1 MQYIQQLLSRINLL
15 YLCPFVQ
22 KILHLSLILCLVALT
37 PMSAYA
43 AGDSLTS
50 SISLSFNSTK
60 KFQLEAYEHFY
71 AYYTVPSS
79 YSRTKN
85 TLSVTVSNLS
95 NFSISVMNS
104 DGSSISTTRKKNILY
119 FKNNAFI
126 AENRYFI
133 KIHNQRNIRS
143 SGSINIRCTTDTT
156 ASPKTSHKDATNIAS
171 SHKRHQ
177 QKSTKSSSSR
187 NASRQKSTNN
197 SYSRNASRQKTAN
210 NSYSRNA
217 SRQKST
223 NNSYSRNASRQKST
237 NNSSSRNAS
246 RQKTANNSSSRNASR
261 QKATN
266 NSSSQN
272 ASRQKATK
280 SSSSRKGKTA
290 ATNNASTSSK
300 KYVSS
305 GTTLSPVTPAIHY
318 IRLKKG
324 TSIALAERIYT
335 TVPNHPISFTPSS
348 SSLHITDGIV
358 YATSAGLFY
367 IIIQDGSYSSS
378 CTVKVDP

>member
-1 MQYIQQLLSRINLL
+1 MHYKKGVFMQYIQQLLSRINLL

-60 KFQLEAYEHFY
+60 KFQLEPYEHFY

-143 SGSINIRCTTDTT
+143 AGSINIRYTTDTT

-171 SHKRHQ
+171 SHKRHK

-187 NASRQKSTNN
+187 NASRQKSI
-197 SYSRNASRQKTAN
+197 
-210 NSYSRNA
+210 
-217 SRQKST
+217 
-223 NNSYSRNASRQKST
+223 

-246 RQKTANNSSSRNASR
+246 RQKTANNSSSRND
-261 QKATN
+261 
-266 NSSSQN
+266 
-272 ASRQKATK
+272 SRQKATK

-290 ATNNASTSSK
+290 ATNKASTSSK

>member
-1 MQYIQQLLSRINLL
+1 MQYIQQLLSRINIL

-126 AENRYFI
+126 ADNIFCFFRFSYFL
-133 KIHNQRNIRS
+133 
-143 SGSINIRCTTDTT
+143 
-156 ASPKTSHKDATNIAS
+156 P
-171 SHKRHQ
+171 
-177 QKSTKSSSSR
+177 
-187 NASRQKSTNN
+187 
-197 SYSRNASRQKTAN
+197 
-210 NSYSRNA
+210 
-217 SRQKST
+217 
-223 NNSYSRNASRQKST
+223 
-237 NNSSSRNAS
+237 
-246 RQKTANNSSSRNASR
+246 
-261 QKATN
+261 
-266 NSSSQN
+266 
-272 ASRQKATK
+272 
-280 SSSSRKGKTA
+280 
-290 ATNNASTSSK
+290 
-300 KYVSS
+300 VS
-305 GTTLSPVTPAIHY
+305 
-318 IRLKKG
+318 
-324 TSIALAERIYT
+324 
-335 TVPNHPISFTPSS
+335 
-348 SSLHITDGIV
+348 
-358 YATSAGLFY
+358 
-367 IIIQDGSYSSS
+367 
-378 CTVKVDP
+378 

>member
-71 AYYTVPSS
+71 AYYTMPSS

-119 FKNNAFI
+119 FKNNAFT

-143 SGSINIRCTTDTT
+143 AGSINIRYTTDTT

-187 NASRQKSTNN
+187 NASRQK
-197 SYSRNASRQKTAN
+197 A
-210 NSYSRNA
+210 
-217 SRQKST
+217 
-223 NNSYSRNASRQKST
+223 T
-237 NNSSSRNAS
+237 NNSSSR
-246 RQKTANNSSSRNASR
+246 
-261 QKATN
+261 
-266 NSSSQN
+266 N

-324 TSIALAERIYT
+324 TSIALAKRIDT

>member
-119 FKNNAFI
+119 FKNNTFI

-143 SGSINIRCTTDTT
+143 AGSINIRYTTDTT

-187 NASRQKSTNN
+187 NASRQKTANNSSSRNDSRQKATNN
-197 SYSRNASRQKTAN
+197 SSSRNGSRQKTAN
-210 NSYSRNA
+210 NSSSRND
-217 SRQKST
+217 SRQK
-223 NNSYSRNASRQKST
+223 AT
-237 NNSSSRNAS
+237 NNSSSRNDS

-261 QKATN
+261 QKN
-266 NSSSQN
+266 
-272 ASRQKATK
+272 TK
-280 SSSSRKGKTA
+280 SSSSRKGKTV

>member
-143 SGSINIRCTTDTT
+143 AGSINIRYTTDTT

-187 NASRQKSTNN
+187 NASRQKT
-197 SYSRNASRQKTAN
+197 T
-210 NSYSRNA
+210 
-217 SRQKST
+217 KS
-223 NNSYSRNASRQKST
+223 
-237 NNSSSRNAS
+237 SSSRNAS
-246 RQKTANNSSSRNASR
+246 RQKTTNNSSSRNDSR

-266 NSSSQN
+266 NSSSRN
-272 ASRQKATK
+272 DSRQKATK

-300 KYVSS
+300 KYISS

>member
-71 AYYTVPSS
+71 AYYTMPSS

-119 FKNNAFI
+119 FKNNAFT

-143 SGSINIRCTTDTT
+143 SGSINIRYTTDTT

-171 SHKRHQ
+171 SHKQHQ

-187 NASRQKSTNN
+187 NASRQKT
-197 SYSRNASRQKTAN
+197 T
-210 NSYSRNA
+210 
-217 SRQKST
+217 KS
-223 NNSYSRNASRQKST
+223 
-237 NNSSSRNAS
+237 SSSRNAS

-261 QKATN
+261 QKTTN
-266 NSSSQN
+266 NSSSRN
-272 ASRQKATK
+272 ASRQKAPNN
-280 SSSSRKGKTA
+280 SSSRKGTTA
-290 ATNNASTSSK
+290 ATTKSSTSSK

>member
-143 SGSINIRCTTDTT
+143 SGSINIRYTTDTT

-177 QKSTKSSSSR
+177 QKT
-187 NASRQKSTNN
+187 
-197 SYSRNASRQKTAN
+197 
-210 NSYSRNA
+210 
-217 SRQKST
+217 
-223 NNSYSRNASRQKST
+223 T

-246 RQKTANNSSSRNASR
+246 RHKTANNSSSRNASR
-261 QKATN
+261 QKN
-266 NSSSQN
+266 
-272 ASRQKATK
+272 TK

>member
-15 YLCPFVQ
+15 YLCPLVQ

-50 SISLSFNSTK
+50 STSLSFNSTK

-95 NFSISVMNS
+95 NFSISVMSS

-143 SGSINIRCTTDTT
+143 AGSINIRYTTDTT

-171 SHKRHQ
+171 SHKQHQ

-187 NASRQKSTNN
+187 NASWQKATNN
-197 SYSRNASRQKTAN
+197 SS
-210 NSYSRNA
+210 
-217 SRQKST
+217 
-223 NNSYSRNASRQKST
+223 SRNASRQKST

-246 RQKTANNSSSRNASR
+246 RQKTANNSSSR
-261 QKATN
+261 
-266 NSSSQN
+266 
-272 ASRQKATK
+272 
-280 SSSSRKGKTA
+280 KGKTA

-300 KYVSS
+300 KYISS

-367 IIIQDGSYSSS
+367 IIVQDGSYSSS

>member
-1 MQYIQQLLSRINLL
+1 
-15 YLCPFVQ
+15 
-22 KILHLSLILCLVALT
+22 
-37 PMSAYA
+37 
-43 AGDSLTS
+43 
-50 SISLSFNSTK
+50 
-60 KFQLEAYEHFY
+60 
-71 AYYTVPSS
+71 
-79 YSRTKN
+79 
-85 TLSVTVSNLS
+85 
-95 NFSISVMNS
+95 MNS

-143 SGSINIRCTTDTT
+143 SGSINIRYTTDTT

-171 SHKRHQ
+171 SHKRHK

-187 NASRQKSTNN
+187 NASRQKSI
-197 SYSRNASRQKTAN
+197 
-210 NSYSRNA
+210 
-217 SRQKST
+217 
-223 NNSYSRNASRQKST
+223 

-246 RQKTANNSSSRNASR
+246 RQKTANNSSSRNDSR

-266 NSSSQN
+266 NSSSRNDSRQKTAN
-272 ASRQKATK
+272 NSSSRNDSRQKATK

-290 ATNNASTSSK
+290 ATNKASTSSK

>member
-71 AYYTVPSS
+71 AYYTMPSS

-119 FKNNAFI
+119 FKNNAFT

-143 SGSINIRCTTDTT
+143 AGSINIRYTTDTT

-177 QKSTKSSSSR
+177 QKSTNSSSSL
-187 NASRQKSTNN
+187 
-197 SYSRNASRQKTAN
+197 NASRQKTT
-210 NSYSRNA
+210 
-217 SRQKST
+217 KS
-223 NNSYSRNASRQKST
+223 
-237 NNSSSRNAS
+237 SSSRNAS

-261 QKATN
+261 QKN
-266 NSSSQN
+266 
-272 ASRQKATK
+272 TK

>member
-143 SGSINIRCTTDTT
+143 SGSINIRYTTDTT

-177 QKSTKSSSSR
+177 QKSTRSSSSR
-187 NASRQKSTNN
+187 NASRQKTTNN
-197 SYSRNASRQKTAN
+197 SYSRNASRQKN
-210 NSYSRNA
+210 
-217 SRQKST
+217 
-223 NNSYSRNASRQKST
+223 
-237 NNSSSRNAS
+237 
-246 RQKTANNSSSRNASR
+246 
-261 QKATN
+261 
-266 NSSSQN
+266 
-272 ASRQKATK
+272 TK

>member
-1 MQYIQQLLSRINLL
+1 MHYKKGVSMQHIQQLLSRINLL

-95 NFSISVMNS
+95 NFSVSVMNS

-143 SGSINIRCTTDTT
+143 SGSINIRYTTDTT

-177 QKSTKSSSSR
+177 QKSTRSSSSR
-187 NASRQKSTNN
+187 NASRQKTTNN
-197 SYSRNASRQKTAN
+197 SYSR
-210 NSYSRNA
+210 
-217 SRQKST
+217 
-223 NNSYSRNASRQKST
+223 
-237 NNSSSRNAS
+237 
-246 RQKTANNSSSRNASR
+246 
-261 QKATN
+261 
-266 NSSSQN
+266 N

-290 ATNNASTSSK
+290 ATNNTSTSSK

-348 SSLHITDGIV
+348 SSLHIPDGIV

>member
-71 AYYTVPSS
+71 ANYTVPSS

-143 SGSINIRCTTDTT
+143 SGSINIRYTTDTT

-187 NASRQKSTNN
+187 NASRQK
-197 SYSRNASRQKTAN
+197 
-210 NSYSRNA
+210 
-217 SRQKST
+217 
-223 NNSYSRNASRQKST
+223 
-237 NNSSSRNAS
+237 
-246 RQKTANNSSSRNASR
+246 TANNSSSRNASR
-261 QKATN
+261 QKN
-266 NSSSQN
+266 
-272 ASRQKATK
+272 TK

>member
-1 MQYIQQLLSRINLL
+1 
-15 YLCPFVQ
+15 
-22 KILHLSLILCLVALT
+22 
-37 PMSAYA
+37 MSAYA

-60 KFQLEAYEHFY
+60 KFQLEPYEHFY

-143 SGSINIRCTTDTT
+143 AGSINIRYTTDTT

-171 SHKRHQ
+171 SHKRHK

-187 NASRQKSTNN
+187 NASRQKSI
-197 SYSRNASRQKTAN
+197 
-210 NSYSRNA
+210 
-217 SRQKST
+217 
-223 NNSYSRNASRQKST
+223 
-237 NNSSSRNAS
+237 NNSSSRNDS
-246 RQKTANNSSSRNASR
+246 RQKTANNSSSRND
-261 QKATN
+261 
-266 NSSSQN
+266 
-272 ASRQKATK
+272 SRQKATK

-290 ATNNASTSSK
+290 ATNKASTSSK

>member
-71 AYYTVPSS
+71 AYCTVPSS

-143 SGSINIRCTTDTT
+143 AGSINIRYTTDTT

-177 QKSTKSSSSR
+177 QKSTKSTSFR
-187 NASRQKSTNN
+187 NASRQK
-197 SYSRNASRQKTAN
+197 R
-210 NSYSRNA
+210 
-217 SRQKST
+217 
-223 NNSYSRNASRQKST
+223 T

-246 RQKTANNSSSRNASR
+246 RQKATKSSSSRNASR

-266 NSSSQN
+266 NSSS
-272 ASRQKATK
+272 
-280 SSSSRKGKTA
+280 RKGKTA
-290 ATNNASTSSK
+290 ATNNASTSPK
-300 KYVSS
+300 KNISS
-305 GTTLSPVTPAIHY
+305 DTTLSPVTPAIHY

-324 TSIALAERIYT
+324 TSIALAEKIYT
-335 TVPNHPISFTPSS
+335 TVPNHRISFTPSS

-367 IIIQDGSYSSS
+367 IIIHDGSYSSS

>member
-22 KILHLSLILCLVALT
+22 KILHLSLILCLAMLT
-37 PMSAYA
+37 PLSAYA

-60 KFQLEAYEHFY
+60 KFQLDAYEHFY

-79 YSRTKN
+79 YSCTKN
-85 TLSVTVSNLS
+85 ALSVTVSNLS

-104 DGSSISTTRKKNILY
+104 DGSSISTTSKKNILY

-126 AENRYFI
+126 AGNRYFI
-133 KIHNQRNIRS
+133 KIHNRRNIRS
-143 SGSINIRCTTDTT
+143 AGSINIRYTTDTT
-156 ASPKTSHKDATNIAS
+156 ASPKASHKDATNIAS

-177 QKSTKSSSSR
+177 QKSTK
-187 NASRQKSTNN
+187 
-197 SYSRNASRQKTAN
+197 
-210 NSYSRNA
+210 
-217 SRQKST
+217 
-223 NNSYSRNASRQKST
+223 
-237 NNSSSRNAS
+237 
-246 RQKTANNSSSRNASR
+246 NSSSRNASR
-261 QKATN
+261 QKAANNSSSRNTSRQKNANNSSSRNVSRQKATN
-266 NSSSQN
+266 NSSSRN
-272 ASRQKATK
+272 TSRQKEANN
-280 SSSSRKGKTA
+280 SSSRKGKTA
-290 ATNNASTSSK
+290 ATNKASTSSPK
-300 KYVSS
+300 NVSS
-305 GTTLSPVTPAIHY
+305 GASLSPVTPARHY

>member
-15 YLCPFVQ
+15 YLCPLVQ

-37 PMSAYA
+37 PISAYA

-143 SGSINIRCTTDTT
+143 AGSINIRYTTDTT

-187 NASRQKSTNN
+187 NASRQKT
-197 SYSRNASRQKTAN
+197 T
-210 NSYSRNA
+210 
-217 SRQKST
+217 KS
-223 NNSYSRNASRQKST
+223 
-237 NNSSSRNAS
+237 SSSRNAS
-246 RQKTANNSSSRNASR
+246 RQKTANNSY
-261 QKATN
+261 
-266 NSSSQN
+266 
-272 ASRQKATK
+272 
-280 SSSSRKGKTA
+280 SRKGKTA

-300 KYVSS
+300 KYISS
-305 GTTLSPVTPAIHY
+305 STTLSPVTPAIHY

>member
-60 KFQLEAYEHFY
+60 KFQLEPYEHFY

-143 SGSINIRCTTDTT
+143 SGSINIRYTTDTT
-156 ASPKTSHKDATNIAS
+156 VSPKTSHKDATNIAS

-187 NASRQKSTNN
+187 NASRQKSTK
-197 SYSRNASRQKTAN
+197 SSSSRNASRQKA
-210 NSYSRNA
+210 
-217 SRQKST
+217 T
-223 NNSYSRNASRQKST
+223 NNSSSRNASRQKST

-246 RQKTANNSSSRNASR
+246 RQKTA
-261 QKATN
+261 
-266 NSSSQN
+266 
-272 ASRQKATK
+272 K
-280 SSSSRKGKTA
+280 SSSSRKGKTP
-290 ATNNASTSSK
+290 ATNNVSTSPK
-300 KYVSS
+300 KNISS
-305 GTTLSPVTPAIHY
+305 DTTLSPVTPAIHY

>member
-71 AYYTVPSS
+71 ANYTVPSS

-119 FKNNAFI
+119 FKNNALI

-143 SGSINIRCTTDTT
+143 AGSINIRYTTDTT

-210 NSYSRNA
+210 NSYSRN
-217 SRQKST
+217 S
-223 NNSYSRNASRQKST
+223 N
-237 NNSSSRNAS
+237 
-246 RQKTANNSSSRNASR
+246 
-261 QKATN
+261 
-266 NSSSQN
+266 
-272 ASRQKATK
+272 RQKATK

>member
-22 KILHLSLILCLVALT
+22 KILHLSLILCLAMLT
-37 PMSAYA
+37 PLSAYA

-79 YSRTKN
+79 YSCTKN
-85 TLSVTVSNLS
+85 ALSVTVRNLS
-95 NFSISVMNS
+95 NFSISVMDS
-104 DGSSISTTRKKNILY
+104 DGSSISTTSKKNILY

-126 AENRYFI
+126 AGNRYFI

-143 SGSINIRCTTDTT
+143 AGSINIRYTTDTT
-156 ASPKTSHKDATNIAS
+156 ASPKASHKDATNIAS

-177 QKSTKSSSSR
+177 QKSTK
-187 NASRQKSTNN
+187 
-197 SYSRNASRQKTAN
+197 
-210 NSYSRNA
+210 
-217 SRQKST
+217 
-223 NNSYSRNASRQKST
+223 
-237 NNSSSRNAS
+237 NSSSRNAI
-246 RQKTANNSSSRNASR
+246 RQKAANNSSPRNTRRQKNANNSSSRNAIRQKNANNSSSRNVSR
-261 QKATN
+261 QKAAN
-266 NSSSQN
+266 
-272 ASRQKATK
+272 
-280 SSSSRKGKTA
+280 SSSSRKGKMA
-290 ATNNASTSSK
+290 ATNKASTSSPK
-300 KYVSS
+300 KVSS
-305 GTTLSPVTPAIHY
+305 GTTLSPVTPARHY

-324 TSIALAERIYT
+324 TSIALVERIYT

>member
-50 SISLSFNSTK
+50 SIFLSFNSTK

-71 AYYTVPSS
+71 AYYTMPSS

-143 SGSINIRCTTDTT
+143 SGSINIRYTTDTT

-197 SYSRNASRQKTAN
+197 SSSRNASRQKTA
-210 NSYSRNA
+210 
-217 SRQKST
+217 
-223 NNSYSRNASRQKST
+223 

-261 QKATN
+261 QKN
-266 NSSSQN
+266 
-272 ASRQKATK
+272 TK

>member
-143 SGSINIRCTTDTT
+143 AGSINIRYTTDTT

-177 QKSTKSSSSR
+177 QKSTKSSSSW
-187 NASRQKSTNN
+187 NASRQKTTKS
-197 SYSRNASRQKTAN
+197 SSSRNASRQKTAN
-210 NSYSRNA
+210 NSSSRNA
-217 SRQKST
+217 SWQK
-223 NNSYSRNASRQKST
+223 AT

-246 RQKTANNSSSRNASR
+246 RQKTANNSSSR
-261 QKATN
+261 
-266 NSSSQN
+266 
-272 ASRQKATK
+272 
-280 SSSSRKGKTA
+280 KGKTA

-300 KYVSS
+300 KYISS

>member
-71 AYYTVPSS
+71 AYYTMPSS

-119 FKNNAFI
+119 FKNNAFT

-143 SGSINIRCTTDTT
+143 SGSINIRYTTDTT

-171 SHKRHQ
+171 SHKQHQ

-187 NASRQKSTNN
+187 NASRQKT
-197 SYSRNASRQKTAN
+197 T
-210 NSYSRNA
+210 
-217 SRQKST
+217 KS
-223 NNSYSRNASRQKST
+223 
-237 NNSSSRNAS
+237 SSSRNAS

-261 QKATN
+261 QKTTN
-266 NSSSQN
+266 N
-272 ASRQKATK
+272 
-280 SSSSRKGKTA
+280 SSSRKGKTA
-290 ATNNASTSSK
+290 ATNKSSTSSK

>member
-60 KFQLEAYEHFY
+60 KFQLEPYEHFY

-143 SGSINIRCTTDTT
+143 AGSINIRYTTDTT

-171 SHKRHQ
+171 SHKRHK

-187 NASRQKSTNN
+187 NASRQKSI
-197 SYSRNASRQKTAN
+197 
-210 NSYSRNA
+210 
-217 SRQKST
+217 
-223 NNSYSRNASRQKST
+223 

-246 RQKTANNSSSRNASR
+246 RQKTANNSSSRND
-261 QKATN
+261 
-266 NSSSQN
+266 
-272 ASRQKATK
+272 SRQKATK

-290 ATNNASTSSK
+290 ATNKASTSSK

>member
-15 YLCPFVQ
+15 YLCPLVQ

-50 SISLSFNSTK
+50 STSLSFNSTK

-143 SGSINIRCTTDTT
+143 AGSINIRYTTDTT

-171 SHKRHQ
+171 SHKQHQ
-177 QKSTKSSSSR
+177 QKSTKSSSSW
-187 NASRQKSTNN
+187 
-197 SYSRNASRQKTAN
+197 NASRQKTT
-210 NSYSRNA
+210 
-217 SRQKST
+217 KS
-223 NNSYSRNASRQKST
+223 
-237 NNSSSRNAS
+237 SSSRNAS
-246 RQKTANNSSSRNASR
+246 RQKTANNSSSRNDSR

-266 NSSSQN
+266 NSSSRN
-272 ASRQKATK
+272 DSRQKTANN
-280 SSSSRKGKTA
+280 SYSRKGKTA

-300 KYVSS
+300 KFVSS

-367 IIIQDGSYSSS
+367 IIVQDGSYSSS

>member
-79 YSRTKN
+79 YSRAKN

-143 SGSINIRCTTDTT
+143 AGSINIRYTTDTT

-177 QKSTKSSSSR
+177 QKTTNTSSSR
-187 NASRQKSTNN
+187 ND
-197 SYSRNASRQKTAN
+197 
-210 NSYSRNA
+210 
-217 SRQKST
+217 
-223 NNSYSRNASRQKST
+223 
-237 NNSSSRNAS
+237 
-246 RQKTANNSSSRNASR
+246 
-261 QKATN
+261 
-266 NSSSQN
+266 
-272 ASRQKATK
+272 SRQKATK

-290 ATNNASTSSK
+290 ATNKASTSSK

>member
-71 AYYTVPSS
+71 ANYTVPSS

-119 FKNNAFI
+119 FKNNALI

-133 KIHNQRNIRS
+133 KIYNQRNIRS
-143 SGSINIRCTTDTT
+143 AGSINIRYTTDTT

-177 QKSTKSSSSR
+177 QKSTRSSSSR
-187 NASRQKSTNN
+187 NASRQKTTNN
-197 SYSRNASRQKTAN
+197 SYSR
-210 NSYSRNA
+210 
-217 SRQKST
+217 
-223 NNSYSRNASRQKST
+223 
-237 NNSSSRNAS
+237 
-246 RQKTANNSSSRNASR
+246 
-261 QKATN
+261 
-266 NSSSQN
+266 N

-280 SSSSRKGKTA
+280 SSSSRKGKTT
-290 ATNNASTSSK
+290 ATNNTSTSSK

>member
-1 MQYIQQLLSRINLL
+1 MQHIQQLLSRINLL

-60 KFQLEAYEHFY
+60 KFQLEPYEHFY

-143 SGSINIRCTTDTT
+143 SGSINIRYTTDTT

-197 SYSRNASRQKTAN
+197 S
-210 NSYSRNA
+210 
-217 SRQKST
+217 
-223 NNSYSRNASRQKST
+223 
-237 NNSSSRNAS
+237 SSRNAS
-246 RQKTANNSSSRNASR
+246 RQKT
-261 QKATN
+261 
-266 NSSSQN
+266 
-272 ASRQKATK
+272 TK
-280 SSSSRKGKTA
+280 SSSSRKGKTP
-290 ATNNASTSSK
+290 ATNNVSTSPK
-300 KYVSS
+300 KNISS
-305 GTTLSPVTPAIHY
+305 DTTLSPVTPAIHY

-367 IIIQDGSYSSS
+367 IIVQDGSYSSS
-378 CTVKVDP
+378 CTIKVDS

>member
-126 AENRYFI
+126 TENRYFI

-143 SGSINIRCTTDTT
+143 SGSINIRYTTDTT

-187 NASRQKSTNN
+187 NASRQKT
-197 SYSRNASRQKTAN
+197 T
-210 NSYSRNA
+210 
-217 SRQKST
+217 KS
-223 NNSYSRNASRQKST
+223 
-237 NNSSSRNAS
+237 SSSRNAS
-246 RQKTANNSSSRNASR
+246 RQKTANNSSSMNASQ
-261 QKATN
+261 QKN
-266 NSSSQN
+266 
-272 ASRQKATK
+272 TK

>member
-1 MQYIQQLLSRINLL
+1 MHYKKGVSMQYIQQLLSRINLL

-143 SGSINIRCTTDTT
+143 SGSINIRYTTDTT

-177 QKSTKSSSSR
+177 QKST
-187 NASRQKSTNN
+187 NN
-197 SYSRNASRQKTAN
+197 SS
-210 NSYSRNA
+210 
-217 SRQKST
+217 
-223 NNSYSRNASRQKST
+223 SRNASRQKST

-246 RQKTANNSSSRNASR
+246 RQKTANNSSSR
-261 QKATN
+261 
-266 NSSSQN
+266 N

>member
-71 AYYTVPSS
+71 ANYTVPSS

-143 SGSINIRCTTDTT
+143 SGSINIRYTTDTT

-187 NASRQKSTNN
+187 NASRQKT
-197 SYSRNASRQKTAN
+197 T
-210 NSYSRNA
+210 
-217 SRQKST
+217 KS
-223 NNSYSRNASRQKST
+223 
-237 NNSSSRNAS
+237 SSSRNAS

-261 QKATN
+261 QKPPN
-266 NSSSQN
+266 NSSSRN
-272 ASRQKATK
+272 ASRQKATNN
-280 SSSSRKGKTA
+280 SSSRKGKTA
-290 ATNNASTSSK
+290 ATNKSSTSSK

>member
-1 MQYIQQLLSRINLL
+1 MHYKKGVSMQYIQQLLSRINIL

-143 SGSINIRCTTDTT
+143 AGSINIRYTTDTT

-177 QKSTKSSSSR
+177 QKS
-187 NASRQKSTNN
+187 
-197 SYSRNASRQKTAN
+197 
-210 NSYSRNA
+210 
-217 SRQKST
+217 
-223 NNSYSRNASRQKST
+223 
-237 NNSSSRNAS
+237 
-246 RQKTANNSSSRNASR
+246 
-261 QKATN
+261 
-266 NSSSQN
+266 
-272 ASRQKATK
+272 TK

>member
-15 YLCPFVQ
+15 YLCPLVQ

-50 SISLSFNSTK
+50 STSLSFNSTK

-143 SGSINIRCTTDTT
+143 AGSINIRYTTDTT

-187 NASRQKSTNN
+187 NASRQKTTKS
-197 SYSRNASRQKTAN
+197 SSSRNASRQKTAN
-210 NSYSRNA
+210 NSYSR
-217 SRQKST
+217 
-223 NNSYSRNASRQKST
+223 
-237 NNSSSRNAS
+237 
-246 RQKTANNSSSRNASR
+246 
-261 QKATN
+261 
-266 NSSSQN
+266 
-272 ASRQKATK
+272 
-280 SSSSRKGKTA
+280 KGKTA
-290 ATNNASTSSK
+290 ATNKASTSSK

-305 GTTLSPVTPAIHY
+305 GTTLSHVTPAIHY

>member
-79 YSRTKN
+79 YSRAKN

-143 SGSINIRCTTDTT
+143 AGSINIRYTTDTT

-187 NASRQKSTNN
+187 NASRQK
-197 SYSRNASRQKTAN
+197 
-210 NSYSRNA
+210 
-217 SRQKST
+217 
-223 NNSYSRNASRQKST
+223 
-237 NNSSSRNAS
+237 
-246 RQKTANNSSSRNASR
+246 TANNSSSRNDSR

-266 NSSSQN
+266 TSSSRNDSRQKTAN
-272 ASRQKATK
+272 HSSSRNESRQKATK

-290 ATNNASTSSK
+290 ATNKASTSSK

>member
-1 MQYIQQLLSRINLL
+1 MHYKKGVSMQYIQQLLSRINLL

-143 SGSINIRCTTDTT
+143 AGSINIRYTTDTT

-177 QKSTKSSSSR
+177 QKSTKSSSSW
-187 NASRQKSTNN
+187 
-197 SYSRNASRQKTAN
+197 NASRQKTT
-210 NSYSRNA
+210 
-217 SRQKST
+217 KS
-223 NNSYSRNASRQKST
+223 
-237 NNSSSRNAS
+237 SSSRNAS
-246 RQKTANNSSSRNASR
+246 RQKTANNSSSRNASW
-261 QKATN
+261 
-266 NSSSQN
+266 
-272 ASRQKATK
+272 QKATK

-300 KYVSS
+300 KYISS

>member
-71 AYYTVPSS
+71 AYYTMPSS

-119 FKNNAFI
+119 FKNNAFT

-143 SGSINIRCTTDTT
+143 SGSINIRYTTDTT

-171 SHKRHQ
+171 SHKQHQ
-177 QKSTKSSSSR
+177 
-187 NASRQKSTNN
+187 
-197 SYSRNASRQKTAN
+197 
-210 NSYSRNA
+210 
-217 SRQKST
+217 
-223 NNSYSRNASRQKST
+223 QKST

-246 RQKTANNSSSRNASR
+246 RQKATKSSSSRNASRQKATKSSSSRNASR

-266 NSSSQN
+266 NSSS
-272 ASRQKATK
+272 
-280 SSSSRKGKTA
+280 RKGKTA
-290 ATNNASTSSK
+290 ATNKSSTSSK

>member
-71 AYYTVPSS
+71 AYCTVPSS

-143 SGSINIRCTTDTT
+143 AGSINIRYTTDTT

-187 NASRQKSTNN
+187 NASRQKST
-197 SYSRNASRQKTAN
+197 
-210 NSYSRNA
+210 
-217 SRQKST
+217 KSP
-223 NNSYSRNASRQKST
+223 
-237 NNSSSRNAS
+237 SSRNAS
-246 RQKTANNSSSRNASR
+246 RQKTANNSSSR
-261 QKATN
+261 KGKTPATN
-266 NSSSQN
+266 NV
-272 ASRQKATK
+272 
-280 SSSSRKGKTA
+280 
-290 ATNNASTSSK
+290 STSPK

-324 TSIALAERIYT
+324 TSIALAEKIYT
-335 TVPNHPISFTPSS
+335 TVPNHRISFTPSS

-367 IIIQDGSYSSS
+367 IIIHDGSYSSS

>member
-79 YSRTKN
+79 YSRAKN

-143 SGSINIRCTTDTT
+143 AGSINIRYTTDTT

-187 NASRQKSTNN
+187 NASRQK
-197 SYSRNASRQKTAN
+197 
-210 NSYSRNA
+210 
-217 SRQKST
+217 
-223 NNSYSRNASRQKST
+223 
-237 NNSSSRNAS
+237 
-246 RQKTANNSSSRNASR
+246 TANNSSSRND
-261 QKATN
+261 
-266 NSSSQN
+266 
-272 ASRQKATK
+272 SRQKATK

-290 ATNNASTSSK
+290 ATNKASTSSK

>member
-71 AYYTVPSS
+71 AYYTMPSS

-119 FKNNAFI
+119 FKNNAFT

-143 SGSINIRCTTDTT
+143 SGSINIRYTTDTT

-171 SHKRHQ
+171 SHKQHQ

-187 NASRQKSTNN
+187 NASRQKAT
-197 SYSRNASRQKTAN
+197 
-210 NSYSRNA
+210 
-217 SRQKST
+217 KS
-223 NNSYSRNASRQKST
+223 
-237 NNSSSRNAS
+237 
-246 RQKTANNSSSRNASR
+246 SSSRNASR

-266 NSSSQN
+266 NSSS
-272 ASRQKATK
+272 
-280 SSSSRKGKTA
+280 RKGKTA
-290 ATNNASTSSK
+290 ATNKSSTSSK

-335 TVPNHPISFTPSS
+335 TVPNHPNSFTPSS

>member
-1 MQYIQQLLSRINLL
+1 MHYKKGVFMQYIQQLLSRINLL

-60 KFQLEAYEHFY
+60 KFQLEPYEHFY

-143 SGSINIRCTTDTT
+143 SGSINIRYTTDTT

-187 NASRQKSTNN
+187 NASRQK
-197 SYSRNASRQKTAN
+197 TAN
-210 NSYSRNA
+210 NSYSR
-217 SRQKST
+217 KG
-223 NNSYSRNASRQKST
+223 
-237 NNSSSRNAS
+237 
-246 RQKTANNSSSRNASR
+246 KTP
-261 QKATN
+261 ATN
-266 NSSSQN
+266 NV
-272 ASRQKATK
+272 
-280 SSSSRKGKTA
+280 
-290 ATNNASTSSK
+290 STSPK
-300 KYVSS
+300 KNISS
-305 GTTLSPVTPAIHY
+305 DTTLSPVTPAIHY